1 MNTRLIYV
9 MLAAAALLVFTMLS
23 TGCNEATQDGADVAV
38 NTASATPASTL
49 PADGV
54 AKSAEGGCG
63 GCAGEGTMT
72 AAAAE
77 GGCGGCG
84 EAGATDAGVTM
95 AAAGGEDCS
104 GDCGEGEECGGD
116 CGGEGGAKP
125 AGGCSTCPKT
135 AQTLT
140 AMACD
145 EKVVLKVDGMTCGSC
160 ENAIRE
166 TLAGVDGVKLGVA
179 DHEKGQAWVAY
190 DPKVAN
196 VEVISAAISGLGYT
210 VGEELDHVAAMPATP
225 AGHQRAAV
233 YVDKLGCGD
242 CSTRINEALTALDG
256 VDACALDRQYNILF
270 VDFDPGKL
278 EPALFRD
285 KMVEIGYAAALPGEA
300 LVQPAK
306 AHCDECAEAGAADAA

>member
-1 MNTRLIYV
+1 
-9 MLAAAALLVFTMLS
+9 MLAATALLVFSLLS
-23 TGCNEATQDGADVAV
+23 TGCNEATQEAAEVAT
-38 NTASATPASTL
+38 NTAAATPASTL

-54 AKSAEGGCG
+54 GKSAEGGCG
-63 GCAGEGTMT
+63 GCAGDSTTMT
-72 AAAAE
+72 AAAGAE
-77 GGCGGCG
+77 GCGGCG
-84 EAGATDAGVTM
+84 EAGAKEAGVTM

-104 GDCGEGEECGGD
+104 GDCGDGGDCGGD

-125 AGGCSTCPKT
+125 AGGCSTCPGT
-135 AQTLT
+135 AKTLT

-190 DPKVAN
+190 DPQVAN

-210 VGEELDHVAAMPATP
+210 VGGEVDHVAAMAATP
-225 AGHQRAAV
+225 AGHERAAI

-242 CSTRINEALTALDG
+242 CTPRINEALLAMDG

-270 VDFDPGKL
+270 VDYDPA
-278 EPALFRD
+278 ALQPVAFKD
-285 KMVEIGYAAALPGEA
+285 KMLEIGYAAALPGEA
-300 LVQPAK
+300 LAQPEK
-306 AHCDECAEAGAADAA
+306 AHCDECEDAGAVETASAANAA